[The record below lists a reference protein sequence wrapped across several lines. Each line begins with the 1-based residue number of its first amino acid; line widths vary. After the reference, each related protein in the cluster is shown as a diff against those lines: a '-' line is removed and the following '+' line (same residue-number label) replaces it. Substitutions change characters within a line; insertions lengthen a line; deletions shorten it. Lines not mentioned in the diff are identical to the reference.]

1 MREDNPRGE
10 LVRRRVR
17 QRLKK
22 RGWRSQTEELM
33 AEYEELVGV
42 RGKFPEKRPP
52 WEKRVEMRV
61 EWEGVK
67 GKDEE
72 LNRQEALRRLGEDEY
87 DVVIYTD
94 GSASEGRSDGGAG
107 CVITRGSYREPE
119 VVETREV
126 PAGRVCSSFQAEMV
140 ALREALRWLR
150 ENEEVWNRAR
160 ILSDSQSSLR
170 ALAEGAGKDSN
181 ELVAGVEEELVRLRG
196 EGRLVVITWVPSHC
210 GVVGNELADRAA
222 GRAAR
227 LDQRGVNCS
236 FDGMKRRVGRLEDR
250 REWENGRIEKIYG
263 GKRSEKCWEVE
274 DGWSREEAVS
284 MARFRCG
291 HSLELGSYRVR
302 IGLQEVGLCRRC
314 EEEEE
319 TVEHVLTCEAGL
331 LRRRELGLERLGD
344 VWEKPAQALYYWRWW
359 RRKRLKSQ

>member
-1 MREDNPRGE
+1 

-22 RGWRSQTEELM
+22 RGWRSQTEEMM
-33 AEYEELVGV
+33 AEFEGVVGE
-42 RGKFPEKRPP
+42 RGKFPEVRPP
-52 WEKRVEMRV
+52 WEKRVELRI

-72 LNRQEALRRLGEDEY
+72 VNRQEALRRLGEEEY

-107 CVITRGSYREPE
+107 CVVTRGGYREPE
-119 VVETREV
+119 VVETIEV

-140 ALREALRWLR
+140 ALREALRWLK
-150 ENEEVWNRAR
+150 ENEVVWRRAR
-160 ILSDSQSSLR
+160 LISDSQSSLR
-170 ALAEGAGKDSN
+170 ALSERAVKGSN
-181 ELVAGVEEELVRLRG
+181 SELVARVEEELVRLRG
-196 EGRLVVITWVPSHC
+196 EDRLVVITWVPSHC

-227 LDQRGVNCS
+227 LEQDGVGCS
-236 FDGMKRRVGRLEDR
+236 FDGMKRRVGKWEDR
-250 REWENGRIEKIYG
+250 REWENERIGKIYG
-263 GKRSEKCWEVE
+263 GKRSERCWELE
-274 DGWSREEAVS
+274 SEWSREEAVS

-291 HSLELGSYRVR
+291 HTLELASYRAR
-302 IGLQEVGLCRRC
+302 IGLQEAGRCRRC

-319 TVEHVLTCEAGL
+319 TVEHVMECEAGL
-331 LRRRELGLERLGD
+331 ARRRELGLEGLND
-344 VWEKPAQALYYWRWW
+344 VWGKPVQALSYWRWW